1 VLVVDKPSGLTS
13 HDVVAIARRA
23 LHEKRIGHTGTLDP
37 LATGILPLACGRA
50 TRLVRFLI
58 ASDKDYDA
66 VIRFGAV
73 TDTYDVTGAEKQR
86 SDRRPSRHALEEA
99 LASLCGEQ
107 LQTPP
112 PYSAKKVAG
121 TRAYELARG
130 NVAVELAPVPV
141 RVTRAALLRFD
152 GEDAAIAITC
162 SAGFYVRSFAHELGQ
177 RLGTGACLA
186 ALRRTRSGQFV
197 LDDAVTIEEL
207 QGEVRLKADPTKTIA
222 ADIAQAIAT
231 DPATAIAADPLK
243 TLEANPARTV
253 AARLLPLAS
262 LLPSLP
268 AATVTGEGRER
279 VGHGREL
286 DAVHCD
292 DRPALDAEWVRLL
305 DREGQLIALAQ
316 PGTRPGSL
324 HPAVVLI

>member
-1 VLVVDKPSGLTS
+1 LVVSGWRTLVDKPSGLTS

-23 LHEKRIGHTGTLDP
+23 LHETRIGHTGTLDP
-37 LATGILPLACGRA
+37 LATGVLPLACGRA

-66 VIRFGAV
+66 VIRFGLV

-86 SDRRPSRHALEEA
+86 SDLRPSRQALEEA
-99 LASLCGEQ
+99 LASLCGEH

-112 PYSAKKVAG
+112 PFSAKKVAG
-121 TRAYELARG
+121 TRAYELARRD
-130 NVAVELAPVPV
+130 VAVELAPVPV
-141 RVTRAALLRFD
+141 SVMRANLVRFE
-152 GEDAAIAITC
+152 GEDAAVAITC

-197 LDDAVTIEEL
+197 LADAATVE
-207 QGEVRLKADPTKTIA
+207 EVRSGGA
-222 ADIAQAIAT
+222 AT
-231 DPATAIAADPLK
+231 RMLR
-243 TLEANPARTV
+243 LE
-253 AARLLPLAS
+253 S
-262 LLPSLP
+262 LMPSLP

-279 VGHGREL
+279 VGHGREV
-286 DAVHCD
+286 DAAHCD
-292 DRPALDAEWVRLL
+292 DRSALDAAWVRLL